1 MLANG
6 IKAMVRAWVTRD
18 GMDLRP
24 CLLRRRV
31 GGRRHGALLEDH
43 EGGTG
48 KKSFHQGWTCGR
60 DRSPDGRVASDR
72 RERRAAMSTN
82 LPKPP
87 CKLIGE
93 DGNVFSIIGRV
104 RRALTAAGQEDR
116 A

>member
-1 MLANG
+1 VTGWIFDRACYG
-6 IKAMVRAWVTRD
+6 GVSVEDAMA
-18 GMDLRP
+18 
-24 CLLRRRV
+24 
-31 GGRRHGALLEDH
+31 ALLEDH

-48 KKSFHQGWTCGR
+48 KESFHQGWTCGR